1 VARSTSLD
9 LLDRLA
15 VLYVVLPLPI
25 FLFGWLEIWAAVPL
39 ALCMAYSLTPLAA
52 SLPGKPWP
60 VSGTHL
66 AVAATVGCAWTACG
80 GTGHLVFANPDWHL
94 RDAVLHDLVTGRWP
108 VGYGVG
114 ADRLLRAPIGYY
126 LPAALIGKAAGLL
139 AAHAALAAWTAAG
152 VVLFLV
158 QVLSPTA
165 PQPAGTSGAAGA
177 RELVN
182 ARRPVSAVG
191 LVSALG
197 AAAVIVLF
205 SGLDVIGTWLQAPGS
220 LVHTLAHWDV
230 TRHLEWWAESYQYS
244 SMTTQLFWVPN
255 HALGGWLVIGLLMR
269 ERGAHDTQ
277 RGDLETVLPL
287 VVVALALWSPLT
299 ALGAAPFVLCRMCD
313 TVRRDGSLAFANPRI
328 WAPALAVGLVLAAYL
343 TLDAGRIP
351 RAWTIG
357 RHGLDAGTVARD
369 LWRHAEFFLLEAGLI
384 GAAILAIRA
393 SRRVVLALAI
403 LALLPLVSFGAAND
417 FVMRVSIPSLAVLA
431 IAACGA
437 LAEAA
442 PNAPA
447 RVKRGALAGLLV
459 LGAVTPLQEF
469 ARAAVLEPWPI
480 NPNATL
486 VGAACGSYPPQYVA
500 HLHGQ
505 WLTQVMRPPHAL
517 PLGSLDAASCVN
529 PALRIEKSRGLR

>member
-1 VARSTSLD
+1 
-9 LLDRLA
+9 

-25 FLFGWLEIWAAVPL
+25 FLFGWLQIWAAVPL
-39 ALCMAYSLTPLAA
+39 ALCAGYSLKPLAA
-52 SLPGKPWP
+52 SLSAEPWP

-66 AVAATVGCAWTACG
+66 AVAATMGCAWTAFS
-80 GTGHLVFANPDWHL
+80 GTGHLVFANADWHL
-94 RDAVLHDLVTGRWP
+94 RDGVLHDLVAGRWP
-108 VGYGVG
+108 VGYGVLERR
-114 ADRLLRAPIGYY
+114 DSLLRAPIGYY

-158 QVLSPTA
+158 QVLPPTA
-165 PQPAGTSGAAGA
+165 PQPAGTSRAARA
-177 RELVN
+177 Q
-182 ARRPVSAVG
+182 G
-191 LVSALG
+191 LIAALG

-205 SGLDVIGTWLQAPGS
+205 SGLDVIGTWLQAPG
-220 LVHTLAHWDV
+220 TLAHWDV
-230 TRHLEWWAESYQYS
+230 TRHLEWWAENYQYS

-269 ERGAHDTQ
+269 ERGALEPR
-277 RGDLETVLPL
+277 RGGPETVLPL

-299 ALGAAPFVLCRMCD
+299 ALGAAPFVLCQMCD
-313 TVRRDGSLAFANPRI
+313 TVRREGSLALANPRI

-351 RAWTIG
+351 RGWTIG
-357 RHGLDAGTVARD
+357 RHGLGALAVAQD
-369 LWRHAEFFLLEAGLI
+369 LWRHAEFLLLEAGLI

-431 IAACGA
+431 IAACRA

-447 RVKRGALAGLLV
+447 RIKRGALAGLLV

-480 NPNATL
+480 NLNATL
-486 VGAACGSYPPQYVA
+486 VGAACGSYPPHYVA

-517 PLGSLDAASCVN
+517 PLGSVDAASCAN